1 MYRKVC
7 VPAFALLLLASVT
20 LAAEVQTS
28 EPDDSRRPNIVFVLL
43 DNVGK
48 DWIRCFGSQENQTP
62 NIDRLCY
69 TGMKF
74 RNFYVTPVCSTT
86 RTMLLTGR
94 YPFRTGW
101 HTHHDSAIYGGGYL
115 DWNREITFARLLRDA
130 GYKTCISGKWQIN
143 DLFDPLQE
151 DALTEHGFQEYCIW
165 PEAKPGL
172 PAHKKRYWD
181 AYIIQ
186 DGEKIDASGKF
197 GPDVF
202 TDYSIDFMARHRDEP
217 FLLYQ
222 SAILTHIP
230 VTTTP
235 TSPDQDASPR
245 EMFAGMLHYA
255 DHLIGRMVTALDEL
269 GLRDN
274 TILIIATDNGTDT
287 GSDQGMQQSLGGMR
301 AGRVSDEGI
310 YSLTERGINMP
321 LIVQL
326 SRMDPQRLRKR
337 CVVECG

>member
-1 MYRKVC
+1 MHRCIHKTVFHWL
-7 VPAFALLLLASVT
+7 VPLGVVLAFAAISSSYQRVR
-20 LAAEVQTS
+20 AEQ
-28 EPDDSRRPNIVFVLL
+28 SRRPNVVFILL

-48 DWIRCFGSQENQTP
+48 DWIRSYGSQENQTP
-62 NIDRLCY
+62 HIDRLCY
-69 TGMKF
+69 SGMKF

-101 HTHHDSAIYGGGYL
+101 HTHHDSAIYGGGFL
-115 DWNREITFARLLRDA
+115 DWNREVTFARLLRDA

-143 DLFDPLQE
+143 DLFDPQQA
-151 DALTEHGFQEYCIW
+151 DALTRHGFQEHCIW

-181 AYIIQ
+181 PYVVQ
-186 DGEKIDASGKF
+186 NGKQVDASGRF

-202 TDYSIDFMARHRDEP
+202 TDYSIDFIKRNRDQP

-235 TSPDQDASPR
+235 ESLDENASPR
-245 EMFAGMLHYA
+245 QKFAGMLHYA
-255 DHLIGRMVTALDEL
+255 DHLIGRIVKALDDT

-274 TILIIATDNGTDT
+274 TLVFIATDNGTDT
-287 GSDQGMQQSLGGMR
+287 GTDQGMPQSLGG
-301 AGRVSDEGI
+301 
-310 YSLTERGINMP
+310 
-321 LIVQL
+321 
-326 SRMDPQRLRKR
+326 RLQGAFRKR
-337 CVVECG
+337 AFIRSPSAASTCR